1 MENIPLASIAVLR
14 DQPSTKSMAR
24 PYSTPILLEQI
35 RYILTDATTGEE
47 LEHFGFRDGVS
58 QPLFLKRD
66 IDKEREH
73 SDFSK
78 WDPRAP
84 LNLVLFKD
92 PLGKEKESYGSF
104 LVFRKLEQNVKG
116 WNNDVVNNLAK
127 KLNVP
132 DELARAYTMGR
143 FQDGT
148 VVVQSS
154 QKDNN

>member
-1 MENIPLASIAVLR
+1 LAQKVEKIKKELAAIASVVHEQKGYVLR
-14 DQPSTKSMAR
+14 DANT
-24 PYSTPILLEQI
+24 Y
-35 RYILTDATTGEE
+35 EE
-47 LEHFGFRDGVS
+47 EIEHFGFRDGVS

-92 PLGKEKESYGSF
+92 PLGDRDKESYGSF

-116 WNNDVVNNLAK
+116 WNNDVVLNLAK
-127 KLNVP
+127 NLDVP
-132 DELARAYTMGR
+132 RSD
-143 FQDGT
+143 
-148 VVVQSS
+148 
-154 QKDNN
+154 